1 MLPRRIA
8 AALLVAAALA
18 CVPRIPAVHAQD
30 APGSA
35 APAPET
41 VDTGFG
47 VVMAVSCGGGA
58 RAATL
63 FPNPVTIAITL
74 IACVAMLIDALYS
87 ADHAP

>member
-1 MLPRRIA
+1 MLRRRIA
-8 AALLVAAALA
+8 AVLLVAAALA
-18 CVPRIPAVHAQD
+18 IVSRIPVVHAQD
-30 APGSA
+30 VPEAA

-41 VDTGFG
+41 ADTGFG

-63 FPNPVTIAITL
+63 FPNPITIGITL

>member
-1 MLPRRIA
+1 MLRRRIA

-18 CVPRIPAVHAQD
+18 GVPRVPAVHAQD
-30 APGSA
+30 VPEA
-35 APAPET
+35 ASPAPVT
-41 VDTGFG
+41 GDTGFG
-47 VVMAVSCGGGA
+47 VIMAVSCGGGA